1 MRVTTDT
8 ISGSDPAHT
17 AITGGLSL
25 FDTRSILLPLLR
37 VYSQYFGF
45 STFLLPERRV
55 FRDAILQVL
64 SVPAVIWEDTAS
76 IGNILGLICTA
87 DILLPLWE
95 VLLFGRY

>member
-1 MRVTTDT
+1 METMRVTTDT

-76 IGNILGLICTA
+76 IGNILGSFTGEKN
-87 DILLPLWE
+87 IL
-95 VLLFGRY
+95 